1 MVSILIRKDPM
12 KSKREKGRTWDGKS
26 RVVNDLYR
34 KNFEEIF
41 GKKTEED
48 IEKEN
53 EEYLEEIKDKL

>member
-1 MVSILIRKDPM
+1 M

-48 IEKEN
+48 IERERTKN
-53 EEYLEEIKDKL
+53 ILKKLKINYDKKK